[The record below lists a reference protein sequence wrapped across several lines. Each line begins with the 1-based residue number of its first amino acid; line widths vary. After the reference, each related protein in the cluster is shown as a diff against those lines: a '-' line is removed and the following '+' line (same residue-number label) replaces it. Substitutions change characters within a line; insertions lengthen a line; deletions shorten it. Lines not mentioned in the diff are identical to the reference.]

1 LLLILL
7 SFGLLALMWTLSAWR
22 GGVRGEKLRLSHW
35 LFRWLLGSSDFYR
48 CWEVLCGCLWLG
60 CFLDCFEDLCSG
72 HLGWAFDQK
81 LFSKPLLWWQFMG
94 VPSNSQMVGAN
105 VGVRSLEANDLPTEM
120 EINSDDMKWVT
131 LKMMQNS
138 LVPTNVVPV
147 QVYL

>member
-1 LLLILL
+1 
-7 SFGLLALMWTLSAWR
+7 
-22 GGVRGEKLRLSHW
+22 
-35 LFRWLLGSSDFYR
+35 
-48 CWEVLCGCLWLG
+48 
-60 CFLDCFEDLCSG
+60 
-72 HLGWAFDQK
+72 
-81 LFSKPLLWWQFMG
+81 MG

-147 QVYL
+147 RVYL